1 MTINGILVALIAQ
14 LKTNLNPSIG
24 AMVINKNQVYEG
36 VRENVITFP
45 CIIVELGRNHV
56 DDYSYP
62 YEKISQYFKVGVF
75 VQQYNKDHQLSND
88 PISGALGLS
97 SLIDAVKLAIT
108 SNPTLGLND
117 VYDTLC
123 PDTDPSNINYPIRNF
138 TMTVQVKYRQN
149 RLTRV

>member
-45 CIIVELGRNHV
+45 CIIVELGRNNV

-62 YEKISQYFKVGVF
+62 YEKIRKYFKSSENLISDPVERK
-75 VQQYNKDHQLSND
+75 YLRSSSKDILFLLKEMLEWRMPLLKS
-88 PISGALGLS
+88 IARS
-97 SLIDAVKLAIT
+97 SADGK
-108 SNPTLGLND
+108 
-117 VYDTLC
+117 
-123 PDTDPSNINYPIRNF
+123 
-138 TMTVQVKYRQN
+138 
-149 RLTRV
+149 